1 MTEKRYYKRD
11 YEELYYII
19 DSNTI
24 SEEEFDEKMEYDGYT
39 AFEDSLTGEE
49 IVDLL
54 NENEQL
60 KQSHKEL
67 GTAYDELVK
76 LGNSLEKE
84 NEQLKQQLN
93 EVKAYNN
100 WLVSVL
106 QDSGAIVEIK
116 KGDME

>member
-54 NENEQL
+54 NENERL
-60 KQSHKEL
+60 KQEL
-67 GTAYDELVK
+67 KNMIALYELDEMIL
-76 LGNSLEKE
+76 
-84 NEQLKQQLN
+84 
-93 EVKAYNN
+93 
-100 WLVSVL
+100 
-106 QDSGAIVEIK
+106 
-116 KGDME
+116 